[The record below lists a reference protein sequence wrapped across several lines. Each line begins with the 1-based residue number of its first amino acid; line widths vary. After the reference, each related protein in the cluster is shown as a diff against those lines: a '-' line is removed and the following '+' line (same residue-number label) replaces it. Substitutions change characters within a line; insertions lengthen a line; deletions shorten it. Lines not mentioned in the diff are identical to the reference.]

1 MFVLKEI
8 RRGLRAE
15 EKWNKGRVVLR
26 ARPHQQLI
34 LFVKRKCLRNFLQK
48 AATGKKML
56 CKCNSRREQV
66 PTEVAEV
73 GGIGQVV
80 RA

>member
-1 MFVLKEI
+1 MFVLKEM

-48 AATGKKML
+48 AATGKKCYANVIQEGNRFQL
-56 CKCNSRREQV
+56 KWLKLAALAR
-66 PTEVAEV
+66 
-73 GGIGQVV
+73 
-80 RA
+80 